1 MFSKR
6 LLAAILVLALATIAC
21 GININLPSTDI
32 KTGPLVTEDIQDAMP
47 DSSEEVVDLTLSFG
61 AGEIKLSGGED
72 DYLVSGKATYNVE
85 DFKPVL
91 KTDGNKV
98 TLEQGNLNIKGIPN
112 FQDKIKNVWDLA
124 LRDTPMNLSIK
135 AGAYSGRFDLGGI
148 SLKSLEISDGA
159 SDVNLSFD
167 EPNPV
172 EMDVLRYSTGA
183 SSVRL
188 EGLANANAATIIFRG
203 GAGSYT
209 LDFNGELQRD
219 AVVSVEAGISSL
231 VIVVPEGT
239 TAKVTVEG
247 GMSNIDAFGD
257 WEKSGDAY
265 SQAGG
270 DYKLTILVKMGAGSV
285 ELRNK

>member
-32 KTGPLVTEDIQDAMP
+32 KTGPLVTEDIQVAMP